1 MISPDIP
8 KVTLY
13 VHACYAKFLQLHPP
27 LNNGRET
34 GCCPLGKVELKFA
47 EELESFRDSLQDKNF
62 NNKICTLGMKTF

>member
-47 EELESFRDSLQDKNF
+47 EELESFRDS
-62 NNKICTLGMKTF
+62 